1 MLASARISSIFFL
14 VWCCFFFPNPVFTQ
28 PHPFFWKL
36 VQGISLLYLLLIVFL
51 FFQDLDDVRQ
61 WVTYFDSSLGKPLI
75 LRPYADDCR
84 IYTPEKDFPF
94 ANIRDNILDEYIT
107 VGVDTKYLQIS
118 NRYPT
123 TSSYIIANTSIGSR
137 TILTYKDMGIHMAP
151 VSLLDNE
158 FDYILFDGYEKEFAM
173 EAIRRNPNAVT
184 LLDAGSVKEATVELA
199 KVVDYVICSHDF
211 AIEYSKVDIN
221 YEDIETIK
229 KAYEVLAKDFK
240 HVIITLESYGCFT
253 KIEGE
258 YILVPSIE
266 VKAVDSTGA
275 GDIYH
280 GAFMYGLIQG
290 FDIEKTMRFAN
301 ITGALS
307 CLRVGSRL
315 SIPDL
320 KEVEEAYDA
329 NSQK

>member
-1 MLASARISSIFFL
+1 VAKVLCIGQSAYDITLPLDHYPIENKKVKVPYKVECGGGSSSNCAFLLAK
-14 VWCCFFFPNPVFTQ
+14 W
-28 PHPFFWKL
+28 
-36 VQGISLLYLLLIVFL
+36 GIDTS
-51 FFQDLDDVRQ
+51 
-61 WVTYFDSSLGKPLI
+61 
-75 LRPYADDCR
+75 
-84 IYTPEKDFPF
+84 F
-94 ANIRDNILDEYIT
+94 AGIIGNDHYGNAILDEYIS
-107 VGVDTKYLQIS
+107 VGVDTKYLQLS

-137 TILTYKDMGIHMAP
+137 TILTSKDVNIHMSN

-158 FDYILFDGYEKEFAM
+158 FDYILFDGYEKDFAL
-173 EAIRRNPNAVT
+173 EAIRRNPNAIT

-199 KVVDYVICSHDF
+199 YKVDYLICSHDF
-211 AIEYSKVDIN
+211 AIEFSKVDIDYN
-221 YEDIETIK
+221 DVDTIRR
-229 KAYEVLAKDFK
+229 AYDVLEKEFGH
-240 HVIITLESYGCFT
+240 HVIITLEEYGCFT
-253 KIEGE
+253 KINGE
-258 YILVPSIE
+258 YKLVPSIK

-315 SIPDL
+315 SIPEL
-320 KEVEEAYDA
+320 KEVEETYNA
-329 NSQK
+329 NS